1 MEAVLQLHPV
11 DVLLIKGKAFIM
23 QVYVLVTSVS
33 PARVYRHREG
43 HILFADKGQV
53 NVFSQQFTD
62 SSRCF
67 SKWARLPFLCA
78 DNLKLICLYFKVI
91 CIDCN

>member
-23 QVYVLVTSVS
+23 QVYVLVTSVF
-33 PARVYRHREG
+33 PARVYRHSEG

-53 NVFSQQFTD
+53 NIFSHQFTD
-62 SSRCF
+62 SSQCF
-67 SKWARLPFLCA
+67 SKWVKQPFHCA
-78 DNLKLICLYFKVI
+78 DNLMLICL
-91 CIDCN
+91 